1 MSGKYKVILVEDEI
15 PARMV
20 FRQMIEARPELFEL
34 AGEAEDGLDG
44 LELALSRQPHLIVTD
59 ITMPR
64 MTGLEMLHE
73 LERNGQT
80 APQAIILTCHQ
91 DFHYAQQ
98 AIQLKAA
105 SYLIKDDCLSD
116 PELLVRTMEELARKV
131 DLNHRDREKQL
142 QLEQKVRSNEVEIE
156 QNQFLDMLRNPAAE
170 RRWLESLEAA
180 GLPPEGAAFRLL
192 LVELD
197 RSSLRFSIDQL
208 EELKLWQFA
217 GVNVLKELLEGMGES
232 KVVALDK
239 GRFIALYV
247 SERDG
252 SLLPGKITDA
262 FNAFL
267 KMNCIVLQCLF
278 EPGPARQLP
287 LVKKIS
293 SASYPFFYRS
303 NDTLTARQWEEAG
316 RFRPVDEQHSRFWMR
331 VIRQAMLEPNA
342 GDTALDSER
351 DSFLRQAAEQRWDPE
366 QIKALYLR
374 AFLDISHFK
383 PEAVAGA
390 GGSGGDGLEEELRQN
405 LGNCQTFLSVHNA
418 TFRQFHKLQ
427 QLHSDT
433 KKIDASIARIV
444 QRMHEDVGYPFRLEE
459 LAASINY
466 SIPYFSSMFKKATGE
481 SFIQYLTRL
490 RMEKAKLLLL
500 TTDRKTFEIADSVG
514 MENYRSFNRLF
525 KKETGMTPSDFR
537 KRME

>member
-1 MSGKYKVILVEDEI
+1 VSKYKVILVEDEI

-20 FRQMIEARPELFEL
+20 FRQMIEARGDLFEL

-44 LELALSRQPHLIVTD
+44 LALAEAHRPHLIVTD

-73 LERNGQT
+73 LERKGLALPQT
-80 APQAIILTCHQ
+80 VILTCHQ

-116 PELLVRTMEELARKV
+116 PELLVRTLEGLAEKV
-131 DLNHRDREKQL
+131 DLHDQNREKQR

-156 QNQFLDMLRNPAAE
+156 QNLFLDMLRNPAAE
-170 RRWLESLEAA
+170 GRWLESLEAA
-180 GLPPEGAAFRLL
+180 GIPAEDAPFRFLL
-192 LVELD
+192 LELD
-197 RSSLRFSIDQL
+197 RGSLRFSMDQL

-217 GVNVLKELLEGMGES
+217 GVNVLKELLEGMGPN

-239 GRFIALYV
+239 GRFIAFYV

-252 SLLPGKITDA
+252 GLMPEKVADS

-278 EPGPARQLP
+278 EPGLAKQLG
-287 LVKKIS
+287 LVKKMAGS
-293 SASYPFFYRS
+293 SYPFFYRS
-303 NDTLTARQWEEAG
+303 NETVTARMWEEAN
-316 RFRPVDEQHSRFWMR
+316 RFTSVDEQHSRFWMR
-331 VIRQAMLEPNA
+331 VVRQALLEPHA
-342 GDTALDSER
+342 GEAALESER
-351 DSFLRQAAEQRWDPE
+351 DSFLRQAAEHRWDPE
-366 QIKALYLR
+366 QIKSLYLR

-383 PEAVAGA
+383 PEAGA
-390 GGSGGDGLEEELRQN
+390 GTDLEAELRSR
-405 LGNCQTFLSVHNA
+405 LAHCQTFLAVHNA
-418 TFRQFHKLQ
+418 TFMQFHKLQ

-444 QRMHEDVGYPFRLEE
+444 QRMHEDVGYPFRQEE

-466 SIPYFSSMFKKATGE
+466 SIPYFSSMFKKTTGE

-490 RMEKAKLLLL
+490 RIEKAKLLLL
-500 TTDRKTFEIADSVG
+500 TTDQRTFEIADSVG

-525 KKETGMTPSDFR
+525 KRETGMTPSDFR

>member
-1 MSGKYKVILVEDEI
+1 MSKYKVILVEDEI

-20 FRQMIEARPELFEL
+20 FRQMIEARSDLFEL
-34 AGEAEDGLDG
+34 AGEAEDGQDG
-44 LELALSRQPHLIVTD
+44 LALAEAHRPHLIVTD

-73 LERNGQT
+73 LEKKGLA
-80 APQAIILTCHQ
+80 APQAVILTCHQ

-116 PELLVRTMEELARKV
+116 PDLLVRTMEGLAWKV
-131 DLNHRDREKQL
+131 DLHDRDREKQL
-142 QLEQKVRSNEVEIE
+142 LLEQKVRSNEVEIE
-156 QNQFLDMLRNPAAE
+156 QNLFLDMLRNPAAE
-170 RRWLESLEAA
+170 ARWLESLEAA
-180 GLPPEGAAFRLL
+180 GIPAEGAPFRLL
-192 LVELD
+192 LLELD
-197 RSSLRFSIDQL
+197 RGSLRFSMDQL

-239 GRFIALYV
+239 GRFLALYV

-252 SLLPGKITDA
+252 SLLPQKVMNS

-278 EPGPARQLP
+278 APGLGKQLP
-287 LVKKIS
+287 LVKKMAGS
-293 SASYPFFYRS
+293 PYPFFYRS
-303 NDTLTARQWEEAG
+303 NETLAAREWEQACH
-316 RFRPVDEQHSRFWMR
+316 FAPMDEQHSRFWMR
-331 VIRQAMLEPNA
+331 VVRQALLEPHA
-342 GDTALDSER
+342 GEAALESER
-351 DSFLRQAAEQRWDPE
+351 NSFLQQAAEHRWDPE

-383 PEAVAGA
+383 PEGGAGA
-390 GGSGGDGLEEELRQN
+390 GAGADLEAELRSQ
-405 LGNCQTFLSVHNA
+405 LAQCQTFLAVHNA
-418 TFRQFHKLQ
+418 TFMQFHKLQ

-444 QRMHEDVGYPFRLEE
+444 QRMHEDVGYPFRQEE

-466 SIPYFSSMFKKATGE
+466 SIPYFSSMFKKTTGE

-490 RMEKAKLLLL
+490 RIEKAKLLLL
-500 TTDRKTFEIADSVG
+500 TTDQKTFEIADSVG

-525 KKETGMTPSDFR
+525 KRETGMTPSDFR